1 MIDWYSVVFSAL
13 WIVGLGIV
21 IAGLSLAYYLANKH
35 NIRFRQAFEISAYK
49 TKLGLGM
56 VCFCAG
62 QAGGAVLWGR
72 LVWIALVL
80 FFVLQTIHDRKTSNL

>member
-1 MIDWYSVVFSAL
+1 MIDWYSVGFSAL

-21 IAGLSLAYYLANKH
+21 TAGLSLANYLANKH
-35 NIRFRQAFEISAYK
+35 NIRFRQAFEISACK
-49 TKLGLGM
+49 TKIGLGM

-62 QAGGAVLWGR
+62 QAGVSVFWGR

-80 FFVLQTIHDRKTSNL
+80 FFIVQTLHDRKTSNL